1 MSIFFC
7 RTLVLTLYLSLIQ
20 INLLAQT
27 GEEMDST
34 IKKIVKSDGEWKCD
48 LTKEEFHILRE
59 KGTERAF
66 AGKYNKNKE
75 PGNYACAG
83 CSSLLFSSEKK
94 YDSGSGWPSFWEPA
108 EETNIISEL
117 DRSLGRTR
125 TEVLCANCGGH
136 LGHLFNDGPDPTG
149 LRYCINS
156 GALHF
161 QKEKSSDSIK

>member
-20 INLLAQT
+20 INLLAQI
-27 GEEMDST
+27 GEAMDST
-34 IKKIVKSDGEWKCD
+34 IKKTVKSEEEWKRV
-48 LTKEEFHILRE
+48 LSEEEFYLLRE

-66 AGKYNKNKE
+66 TGTYNKYKE
-75 PGNYACAG
+75 TGNYVCAG

-108 EETNIISEL
+108 EETNITSEL
-117 DRSLGRTR
+117 DRSLGRIR
-125 TEVLCANCGGH
+125 TEILCTHCGGH
-136 LGHLFNDGPDPTG
+136 LGHVFNDGPDPTG

-161 QKEKSSDSIK
+161 QKEKSSDNIK